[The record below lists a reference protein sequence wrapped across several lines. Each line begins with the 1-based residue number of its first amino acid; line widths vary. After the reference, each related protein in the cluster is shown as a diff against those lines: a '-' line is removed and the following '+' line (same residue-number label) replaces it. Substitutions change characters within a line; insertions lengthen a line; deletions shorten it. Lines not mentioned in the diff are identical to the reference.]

1 MRCII
6 VDDEAPAREEI
17 KYLLDNLKGHNIEVV
32 GEAGDGKTAYE
43 IIKTEKPDLV
53 LLDIQMRGIS
63 GFDLANEVSQLDCSP
78 FIVFITA
85 FDQYAIKAFEI
96 NAVDYILK
104 PISAARL
111 SNTISRVYGLI
122 QHQQPKNEGNI
133 EQLLR
138 YLAQSKVSPKICV
151 YSNGKHIPLDPE
163 DIIYIGVD
171 GRSSCIKSKKG
182 AFSSNL
188 TLVEFEEKLKS
199 NQFFRCHRSYLI
211 NINEILEIDN
221 WFNGTYQVTM
231 KGYLKDKIPV
241 SRNNANKFKTM
252 MNI

>member
-17 KYLLDNLKGHNIEVV
+17 KYLLDNLKGYDIEIV
-32 GEAGDGKTAYE
+32 GEAGDGRTALE
-43 IIKTEKPDLV
+43 MIKNQKPDLL

-63 GFDLANEVSQLDCSP
+63 GFDLANEVLQLEHHP

-104 PISAARL
+104 PISANRL
-111 SNTISRVYGLI
+111 SNTISRVYGLLK
-122 QHQQPKNEGNI
+122 QYQKTEGNI

-138 YLAQSKVSPKICV
+138 YLAQPKTASKICV

-163 DIIYIGVD
+163 DIIFIGAD
-171 GRSSCIKSKKG
+171 GRNSCIKSKKG
-182 AFSSNL
+182 VFSSNL
-188 TLVEFEEKLKS
+188 TLAEFDEKLKS
-199 NQFFRCHRSYLI
+199 CHFFRCHRSYLI
-211 NINEILEIDN
+211 NINEILEIHN
-221 WFNGTYQVTM
+221 WFNGTYQITM
-231 KGYLKDKIPV
+231 NGYTKDKIPV
-241 SRNNANKFKTM
+241 SRSNVNKFRTM

>member
-17 KYLLDNLKGHNIEVV
+17 KYLLDNLKGYDIEIV
-32 GEAGDGKTAYE
+32 GEAGDGRTAFE
-43 IIKTEKPDLV
+43 MIKNQKPDLV

-63 GFDLANEVSQLDCSP
+63 GFDLANEVLQLENSP

-104 PISAARL
+104 PISANRL
-111 SNTISRVYGLI
+111 SNTISRVYGLLK
-122 QHQQPKNEGNI
+122 QYQKTEGNI

-138 YLAQSKVSPKICV
+138 YLAQPKTASKICV

-163 DIIYIGVD
+163 DIIFIGVD
-171 GRSSCIKSKKG
+171 GRNSCIKSKKG
-182 AFSSNL
+182 VFSSNL

-199 NQFFRCHRSYLI
+199 SQFFRCHRSYLI
-211 NINEILEIDN
+211 NINEIQEIDN
-221 WFNGTYQVTM
+221 WFNGTYQITM
-231 KGYLKDKIPV
+231 NGYTKDKIPV
-241 SRNNANKFKTM
+241 SRSNANKFRAM

>member
-17 KYLLDNLKGHNIEVV
+17 KYLLDNIKGYDIEII

-43 IIKTEKPDLV
+43 IIKTQKPDLV
-53 LLDIQMRGIS
+53 LLDIQMRGMN
-63 GFDLANEVSQLDCSP
+63 GFDLANEVVQLDNSP

-104 PISAARL
+104 PISASRL
-111 SNTISRVYGLI
+111 SNTISRVYSLLQQ
-122 QHQQPKNEGNI
+122 QHKTEDNI

-138 YLAQSKVSPKICV
+138 YLAQPKISQKICV
-151 YSNGKHIPLDPE
+151 YNNGKHIPLDPE
-163 DIIYIGVD
+163 EIIYIGVD
-171 GRSSCIKSKKG
+171 GRNSCIKSKKG
-182 AFSSNL
+182 VFSSNL
-188 TLVEFEEKLKS
+188 TLVELEEKLKS

-231 KGYLKDKIPV
+231 KGYVKDKIPV
-241 SRNNANKFKTM
+241 SRSNANRFKAM